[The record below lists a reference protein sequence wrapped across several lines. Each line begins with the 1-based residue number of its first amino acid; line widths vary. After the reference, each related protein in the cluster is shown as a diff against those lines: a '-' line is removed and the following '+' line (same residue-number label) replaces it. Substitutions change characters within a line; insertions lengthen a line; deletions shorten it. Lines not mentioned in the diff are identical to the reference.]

1 MKDKII
7 VGLDIGSSKISTLIA
22 TVADD
27 GLINVIGDYQT
38 ESRGVRKGQ
47 IVDIEEASLA
57 VNESIEKAEKM
68 AGVTAGAAFISVS
81 GTHISCQNSKG
92 VVAVA
97 HPEGEISRD
106 DYRRVMEAAKAIS
119 LPSSR
124 EIIHAIPRS
133 FIVDGQEGI
142 KDPVGMM
149 GVRLEVDTH
158 IIHGASMAIRNLVKC
173 VESVSINVEGV
184 VFSGLAS
191 ATAVLTETEKELG
204 VVLIDVG
211 GGTTDICVYLE
222 SALAFSGVIPIGAKH
237 ITNDI
242 AAGLRV
248 SLESAEKIKIALNEK
263 PKRVVQET
271 EEEIEGNLPASTCAD
286 RQAGKKVSDDMDLS
300 DLNLPE
306 GLQKISRKTVVEGIV
321 KYRIDEIF
329 SLVREALSRQ
339 GLLGQTP
346 AGIVITG
353 GGALTVNALSSCRQ
367 KIGLSARIGIPQNIS
382 GLIDEIENPSWAGA
396 VGLCRYGARS
406 GMTKAVSS
414 LPFSLPFDK
423 IMARIP
429 LRGNAGKIME
439 FFKNFLP

>member
-1 MKDKII
+1 MKDKVI

-22 TVADD
+22 TVTGD

-57 VNESIEKAEKM
+57 VNQSIEKAEKM

-81 GTHISCQNSKG
+81 GTHIACQNSKG

-97 HPEGEISRD
+97 HPEGEIGRD
-106 DYRRVMEAAKAIS
+106 DYRRVMEAARAIS

-142 KDPVGMM
+142 KDPVGMT

-173 VESVSINVEGV
+173 VESVSISVEGV

-204 VVLIDVG
+204 VVLIDIG

-242 AAGLRV
+242 AAGLRI
-248 SLESAEKIKIALNEK
+248 SLESAEKIKIFLGEK

-271 EEEIEGNLPASTCAD
+271 ESDGDE
-286 RQAGKKVSDDMDLS
+286 KKKGSDEMDLS
-300 DLNLPE
+300 GLDLPE
-306 GLQKISRKTVVEGIV
+306 GLRKISRKTVVDGIV
-321 KYRIDEIF
+321 KYRVDEIF
-329 SLVREALSRQ
+329 SLVRETLSHQ

-396 VGLCRYGARS
+396 VGLCRYGAKN
-406 GMTKAVSS
+406 GTTKSVSS

-423 IMARIP
+423 IMARVP
-429 LRGNAGKIME
+429 LRGNIGKIAE